1 MFDCD
6 LLGCLGLL
14 GGSRCLSG
22 LLGLRGSVTRRL
34 GLGRGPE
41 GLVRTVSVMTLE
53 EQISRNAYEVV
64 TEELHDEGRVLVALL
79 AEGVELG
86 NGVVEGSLGEVASLV
101 GRVQDLVVEDREV
114 QSESETDG
122 VSRGEVSLGNLG
134 GVLVSLERL
143 VGGGLALVTEGELG
157 EVTVVVTLPV
167 RRISIAT
174 GQDRCSVVRTSCG
187 RRPWTRRSGQ
197 RG

>member
-1 MFDCD
+1 
-6 LLGCLGLL
+6 
-14 GGSRCLSG
+14 
-22 LLGLRGSVTRRL
+22 
-34 GLGRGPE
+34 
-41 GLVRTVSVMTLE
+41 MTLKDY
-53 EQISRNAYEVV
+53 ISEYAYEVV

-86 NGVVEGSLGEVASLV
+86 NGVVEGGLGEVASLV

-122 VSRGEVSLGNLG
+122 VGRGEVSLGNLG

-143 VGGGLALVTEGELG
+143 VGRGLALVTKSELG

-167 RRISIAT
+167 RRISSAT
-174 GQDRCSVVRTSCG
+174 
-187 RRPWTRRSGQ
+187 
-197 RG
+197 